1 MDELPVSDNLIVVND
16 DVRLPSAEISYR
28 TTRSSGP
35 GGQHL
40 NKTETAVELLF
51 DIGRTK
57 SLTEAARMQ
66 AMLRLASYIDREG
79 VLHLES
85 QSERSQLRNR
95 DEVTSRFVALLRAA
109 LVPVKHRRKTRP
121 SRAVREHRLEQKRK
135 TGQTKSHRQRPAID
149 E

>member
-1 MDELPVSDNLIVVND
+1 VDVLQGNDNLIIIND
-16 DVRLPSAEISYR
+16 DVRLSSAEISYR

-57 SLTEAARMQ
+57 SLTDTARSL
-66 AMLRLASYIDREG
+66 AMARLESYIDRDG

-95 DEVTSRFVALLRAA
+95 EEVTSRFVALLRAA
-109 LVPVKHRRKTRP
+109 LIPVKHRRKTRP
-121 SRAVREHRLEQKRK
+121 SKAVREHRLDQKRR
-135 TGQTKSHRQRPAID
+135 TGQTKSHRQRPKVD
-149 E
+149 D